1 MKRVSKPATP
11 HDLGMKDQEQYFH
24 LLLNTSGVQKMRM
37 KVAVSFSDLVH
48 TGHTCNVIPYG
59 IAMVASYALKEFGNK
74 IKADI
79 FKHPNDFIDYL
90 ENGLPTVACFSNYV
104 WNSNLS
110 YAFARQIKAK
120 SPGSIIVFGGPNYP
134 LATRE
139 QEEFLQ
145 AHPEIDFYIERE
157 GEYAFAGL
165 LKHLF
170 ENNFDAAKVKQ
181 SRLKIPNC
189 SYMPERQIVSGT
201 LMPRITDLDSI
212 PSPYLSGLCDTFL
225 KKDMVPLLETTRGC
239 PFACSYCEVGHE
251 YFSQIRR
258 FSLERIRDEIEY
270 IAQRTSTPTLQ
281 LTDSNFGMYKEDI
294 DICKEI
300 AAIQGKYNWPRYFS
314 GIAGKNEKERILDA
328 ASIVKGSFVGAAVQS
343 TDEKVLK
350 NIKRNNVSI
359 SQMIQIAKGTETM
372 GSSSFSE
379 IILSLPGDTRE
390 GHFKSNFDLI
400 DARIDVVRSHQFMM
414 LPGSDAAT
422 KASRE
427 TYGMVTRFRVTPN
440 TVGSYTVFGKTFFA
454 PEIDEICVANKTL
467 PFEDYL
473 QCRMFNLTVE
483 IFYNN
488 GLFQELFKFL
498 RSRDIRISSLIMNIH
513 KRVRSAPGPL
523 AEIYDGFLRE
533 TNEIWENQE
542 GVESFL
548 REPGVIDKY
557 VAGELGNNEQLTY
570 RTLAIMYHMEDL
582 HTVAFEVAEQLLRL
596 KVNLEARDVG
606 YLKELAEFS
615 CLRKKDILSVDKV
628 STRLFHYDFVKLLS
642 SKFNDDPN
650 KYYEPE
656 GININVSY
664 THEQEELILQNL
676 NIYGQSMNG
685 IAYVLSTVLLGS
697 KIYRVCTY
705 GKR

>member
-1 MKRVSKPATP
+1 
-11 HDLGMKDQEQYFH
+11 
-24 LLLNTSGVQKMRM
+24 MRM
-37 KVAVSFSDLVH
+37 KVAISFSDLVH
-48 TGHTCNVIPYG
+48 TGHTCNTIPYG
-59 IAMVASYALKEFGNK
+59 IAMVASFALKEFRNK

-79 FKHPNDFIDYL
+79 FKYPNDFIDYM

-110 YAFARQIKAK
+110 CAFARLIKAK

-157 GEYAFAGL
+157 GEFAFAGL

-181 SRLKIPNC
+181 SRLKILNC
-189 SYMPERQIVSGT
+189 SYMSERQIVSGK

-225 KKDMVPLLETTRGC
+225 KKDIVPLLETTRGC
-239 PFACSYCEVGHE
+239 PFNCTYCQEGHE
-251 YFSQIRR
+251 YFSQIMR
-258 FSLERIRDEIEY
+258 FSRERVRDEIEY
-270 IAQRTSTPTLQ
+270 IAKRTSCPTLQ

-314 GIAGKNEKERILDA
+314 GISGKNEKERVLDA

-343 TDEKVLK
+343 TDGKVLK

-359 SQMIQIAKGTETM
+359 GQMIQIAKGTETLR
-372 GSSSFSE
+372 SSSFSE
-379 IILSLPGDTRE
+379 IILALPGDTRE

-400 DARIDVVRSHQFMM
+400 DAGMDVVRSHQFIM

-422 KASRE
+422 EASRE
-427 TYGMVTRFRVTPN
+427 TYGMITRFRVAPK
-440 TVGSYTVFGKTFFA
+440 TVVSYTVFGETFFA
-454 PEIDEICVANKTL
+454 PEMDEICVANKTL
-467 PFEDYL
+467 SFDDYL
-473 QCRMFNLTVE
+473 ECRMFNLTVE
-483 IFYNN
+483 IFYNC
-488 GLFQELFKFL
+488 GIFQELFQFL
-498 RSRDIRISSLIMNIH
+498 QFRDIRISSLIMNIH

-523 AEIYDGFLRE
+523 AEIYNGFLHE

-548 REPGVIDKY
+548 REPGIFDKY
-557 VAGELGNNEQLTY
+557 VTGGLGNNEQLTY
-570 RTLAIMYHMEDL
+570 RTRSIMYHIEDL
-582 HTVAFEVAEQLLRL
+582 HTVAFEVAEQLLYL
-596 KVNLEARDVG
+596 KANMEPRDVG

-615 CLRKKDILSVDKV
+615 CLRKKDILSVEKV
-628 STRLFHYDFVKLLS
+628 SIRLFHYDFVNLLS
-642 SKFNDDPN
+642 KKFNDNPN
-650 KYYEPE
+650 KYYDPE
-656 GININVSY
+656 GININISY
-664 THEQEELILQNL
+664 TAEQGEFILQNL
-676 NIYGQSMNG
+676 KIYGQSMNG
-685 IAYVLSTVLLGS
+685 IAYVLSTVLLGG
-697 KIYRVCTY
+697 KNYRVCTY
-705 GKR
+705 CK